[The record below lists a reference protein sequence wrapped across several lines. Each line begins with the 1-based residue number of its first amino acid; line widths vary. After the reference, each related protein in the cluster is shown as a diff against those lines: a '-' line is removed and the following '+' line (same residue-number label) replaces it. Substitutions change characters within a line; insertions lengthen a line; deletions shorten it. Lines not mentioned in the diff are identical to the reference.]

1 MPIVAADI
9 AERLPRLLR
18 LWSDRRFV
26 PATGPLSGSGPRLV
40 IVVNRASPEEIG
52 RIMVMVRGFP
62 VIARCFAGVEVV
74 SAGLEGARDLYVR
87 GQGAL
92 AGPFGNKAG
101 PNFLFAASMKAALPH
116 GGFTF
121 LTELDC
127 LPTGPDWLA
136 ALERIAAQNARA
148 WVIGSIYSGP
158 RRLGKIVQDHL
169 NGNALYKAGD
179 PLFQDFLDSEWMP
192 GLLSDISAGHPN
204 LAYDCWWAV
213 ERWRADPETGNPS
226 WERVRRYD
234 GFFRND
240 PFLLNFLGRGDDMRA
255 ARAWMETMAAVGR
268 PPLFVHG
275 PAMGE
280 VADLLLAAPDLR
292 LSDALDM
299 LSVTAPP
306 RPAAGLD
313 DLAGGV
319 LIVALCGRL
328 LLDPGPTLAL
338 IAADRVLAAR
348 LAAALADPGLP
359 PALAARWRQLCD
371 RAASGA

>member
-1 MPIVAADI
+1 
-9 AERLPRLLR
+9 
-18 LWSDRRFV
+18 
-26 PATGPLSGSGPRLV
+26 
-40 IVVNRASPEEIG
+40 
-52 RIMVMVRGFP
+52 
-62 VIARCFAGVEVV
+62 
-74 SAGLEGARDLYVR
+74 
-87 GQGAL
+87 
-92 AGPFGNKAG
+92 
-101 PNFLFAASMKAALPH
+101 
-116 GGFTF
+116 
-121 LTELDC
+121 
-127 LPTGPDWLA
+127 
-136 ALERIAAQNARA
+136 
-148 WVIGSIYSGP
+148 
-158 RRLGKIVQDHL
+158 
-169 NGNALYKAGD
+169 
-179 PLFQDFLDSEWMP
+179 
-192 GLLSDISAGHPN
+192 
-204 LAYDCWWAV
+204 
-213 ERWRADPETGNPS
+213 
-226 WERVRRYD
+226 
-234 GFFRND
+234 
-240 PFLLNFLGRGDDMRA
+240 MRA

-338 IAADRVLAAR
+338 IAADRDLAAR
-348 LAAALADPGLP
+348 LAAALADPALP